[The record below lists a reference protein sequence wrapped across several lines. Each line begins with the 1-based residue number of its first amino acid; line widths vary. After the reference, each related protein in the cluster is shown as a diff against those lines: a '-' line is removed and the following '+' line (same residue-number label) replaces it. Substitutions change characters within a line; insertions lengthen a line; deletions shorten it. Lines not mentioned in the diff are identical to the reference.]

1 VAHDFRSF
9 LQLLEKNGELDR
21 VSREVEPTREL
32 AGVMSKVEALRRA
45 YYFENVTG
53 ARFPAVGG
61 LYNKLERFGMA
72 LEHDF
77 STPFDPVAFDA
88 RIEQAKAS
96 PVAPTTVDTGP
107 VKDVIIQGADIN
119 LADLPVPTFFELD
132 SGPFITAAVGI
143 ARDPES
149 GVQNIGVYRTL
160 ILDRN
165 RFVINASSLSDLR
178 RIYAN
183 WEKLGEPMP
192 IALALGVSPAMQV
205 AAACKLPPNQCEFEI
220 AGGLAYEPVELVKCE
235 DSDLLVPANAEFVIE
250 GTVDFSNRVSNLLG
264 EFAGQYGPETA
275 PVTTVNTITHRKN
288 PLYYSILAGR
298 NPEHNTLGSV
308 AVFGIQRSI
317 IASLKEA
324 IPEIKDIHVL
334 SDPGMG
340 TLAHVTISIDKKS
353 DDQPREIIEKAFAA
367 DGAFFP
373 VSRITKRVIIVD
385 DDIDVRNRDD
395 VEWAIWNR
403 AADASKHIVIPG
415 VESWELERA
424 AKDGMK
430 SVRIGVDATMDLE
443 DLDKLIRPI
452 IPGADQINLKDY
464 LSND

>member
-1 VAHDFRSF
+1 MVHDFRSF
-9 LQLLEKNGELDR
+9 VRLLEDNGELDR
-21 VSREVEPTREL
+21 INRAVEPQHEL
-32 AGVMSKVEALRRA
+32 AGVMSKVEGLRRA
-45 YYFENVTG
+45 YFFAKVTG
-53 ARFPAVGG
+53 ARFPVVGG

-72 LEHDF
+72 LDHDF
-77 STPFDPVAFDA
+77 SAPFDNKAFDA
-88 RIEQAKAS
+88 RIEYAKANPIE
-96 PVAPTTVDTGP
+96 PVTTDSAP
-107 VKDVIIQGADIN
+107 VKEVIIQGPDID
-119 LADLPVPTFFELD
+119 LSDLPVPTFFELD

-178 RIYAN
+178 RIYAH
-183 WEKLGEPMP
+183 WEKTGESMP
-192 IALALGVSPAMQV
+192 IALALGVTPAMQV
-205 AAACKLPPNQCEFEI
+205 SAACKLAPNQCEYEI
-220 AGGLAYEPVELVKCE
+220 AGGLTGAPVELVQCE
-235 DSDLLVPANAEFVIE
+235 DSDLLVPANAEFIIE

-275 PVTTVNTITHRKN
+275 PVTTVNTITHRKD
-288 PLYYSILAGR
+288 PIFYSIVAGR

-317 IASLKEA
+317 IAALKEV
-324 IPEIKDIHVL
+324 IPEIKDISVL

-340 TLAHVTISIDKKS
+340 TLAHVTISIDKQS
-353 DDQPREIIEKAFAA
+353 DDQPRQIIEKAFAA
-367 DGAFFP
+367 GGAFFP
-373 VSRITKRVIIVD
+373 VSRITKRIIVVD
-385 DDIDVRNRDD
+385 DDIDVHDRAD

-403 AADASKHIVIPG
+403 AAEASKHIVIPG
-415 VESWELERA
+415 IESWELERA
-424 AKDGMK
+424 AKEGMK

-452 IPGADQINLKDY
+452 IPGADKINLKDY
-464 LSND
+464 LNHD